1 MTKKILV
8 CALDAL
14 DEFNQYMLDLNNI
27 QNLYEERGDIFTCA
41 TKPHTAISSPMLY
54 GGIEN
59 EDKFWVE
66 REDGQTG
73 EDTGQY
79 VDPAAYFDRDDGT
92 PVEGAHGFSRETDY
106 SDESFIWD
114 DLYAA
119 DIDARAV
126 QVPIVLPPYSFRAT
140 RTLDEAWFPD
150 NKERMAEHVREKPEI
165 LKEQFEDG
173 AEAVF
178 SSIQMPDKYLHAIG
192 EGKASE
198 EWVLSEAPVFDQK
211 VAELIEYA
219 ESNDIGWLFFGD
231 HGSPHPGAMMKN
243 GFILPRHRK
252 ESIIISSEGIDP
264 PTYTDE
270 MYPWLL
276 NHYDVETVGADWST
290 EFEPE
295 QEIDTSVEDRLE
307 NLGYL

>member
-1 MTKKILV
+1 MSDKLLV

-14 DEFNQYMLDLNNI
+14 DEFNIYQLNLKYI
-27 QNLYEERGDIFTCA
+27 QSLYEERGDIFTA
-41 TKPHTAISSPMLY
+41 STLPHTALSNPMIF

-66 REDGQTG
+66 REDGKTG
-73 EDTGQY
+73 EETGQY
-79 VDPAAYFDRDDGT
+79 VDPAQYFDREEGKPVDG
-92 PVEGAHGFSRETDY
+92 AKGFSRAEDY

-119 DIDARAV
+119 GYNARAV
-126 QVPIVLPPYSFRAT
+126 QVPVILPPYSFRAS
-140 RTLDEAWFPD
+140 RTLDDAWFPD
-150 NKERMAEHVREKPEI
+150 NKERMAKHVREKPKI
-165 LKEQFEDG
+165 LKEEFEDG
-173 AEAVF
+173 ADAVF

-198 EWVLSEAPVFDQK
+198 KWVLQEAPVFDKRVKQ
-211 VAELIEYA
+211 LIEYC
-219 ESNDIGWLFFGD
+219 ESNDIEWMFFGD
-231 HGSPHPGAMMKN
+231 HGSPHPGAMKKN
-243 GFILPRHRK
+243 GYILPRHRK
-252 ESIIISSEGIDP
+252 ESIIISSDGIEP

-276 NHYDVETVGADWST
+276 DYYDVETVGADWST

-295 QEIDTSVEDRLE
+295 KEIDTSVESRLE